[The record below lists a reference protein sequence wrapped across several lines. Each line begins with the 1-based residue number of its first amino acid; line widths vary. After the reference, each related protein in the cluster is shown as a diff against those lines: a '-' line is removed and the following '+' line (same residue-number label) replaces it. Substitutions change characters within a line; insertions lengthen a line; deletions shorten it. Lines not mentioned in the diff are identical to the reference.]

1 MKSAKGDVSLG
12 HEKTEGDPKEQNITL
27 ETEAVEA
34 TRTTGEEMEQLG
46 VFTRHISGGDLNE
59 KEVSELENKGEF
71 MGYGP
76 GAMLFG
82 GDQMLMCV
90 PDSDKSKI
98 V

>member
-1 MKSAKGDVSLG
+1 MDDLG
-12 HEKTEGDPKEQNITL
+12 FF
-27 ETEAVEA
+27 
-34 TRTTGEEMEQLG
+34 M
-46 VFTRHISGGDLNE
+46 RHIGGGELND